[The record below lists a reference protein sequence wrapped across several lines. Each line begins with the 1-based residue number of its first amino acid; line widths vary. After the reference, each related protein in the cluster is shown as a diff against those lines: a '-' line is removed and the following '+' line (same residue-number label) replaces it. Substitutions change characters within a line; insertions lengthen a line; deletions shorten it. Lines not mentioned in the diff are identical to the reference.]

1 MNRLIKFTN
10 DNGFDN
16 VKYESE
22 YKGCEMYSL
31 IYRDDEQAHCI
42 GTPMSIISDNGK
54 LRMSEPKEGF
64 DILRFLC
71 ENDDKIK

>member
-1 MNRLIKFTN
+1 
-10 DNGFDN
+10 
-16 VKYESE
+16 
-22 YKGCEMYSL
+22 MYSL